1 MRRASFAAAPPP
13 TPRSEGRSR
22 FGLTLRAAVA
32 ALAVGTL
39 LAGCS
44 YHVLFWERNIWQD
57 TKAIFAIV
65 EPADPGLY
73 RELLPQQFSMPD
85 QPMVGLYVAD
95 FVDTE
100 PWPIT
105 ATEFLFPY
113 LEASVLL
120 RCEYQGRIGWYSHV
134 MPVSTE
140 AAMIGGRRLG
150 FPKYV
155 ADEIRLEPT
164 AEGWQGTVVHKG
176 RERISLRF
184 AEVPLDAHGPL
195 SPLEEEFASGR
206 GDAANLREPIIL
218 LNPPGEGPDVNVL
231 PISPPPLAE
240 RRAGSVRISLSEPYD
255 RLVPAGTMAVGLYQ
269 RFTLPG
275 GGGPPWIVVALFLAA
290 LMGLTWWML
299 RRLRARRR

>member
-1 MRRASFAAAPPP
+1 MGPW
-13 TPRSEGRSR
+13 SR
-22 FGLTLRAAVA
+22 FGVGVRAVAAAVA
-32 ALAVGTL
+32 VGVL
-39 LAGCS
+39 LGGCS
-44 YHVLFWERNIWQD
+44 YQVLFWERNIWQD

-65 EPADPGLY
+65 EPADLGLY

-105 ATEFLFPY
+105 ATELLFPY
-113 LEASVLL
+113 FEASVLL
-120 RCEYQGRIGWYSHV
+120 RCEYEGQVGWYSHV

-150 FPKYV
+150 FPKYI
-155 ADEIRLEPT
+155 ADEIRLGPT
-164 AEGWQGTVVHKG
+164 AEGWQGAVVHEG
-176 RERISLRF
+176 QERLSLRF
-184 AEVPLDAHGPL
+184 AEVPLDQLGPL
-195 SPLEEEFASGR
+195 SPLEEEFVSGS

-218 LNPPGEGPDVNVL
+218 LDPPGEGPGVNVL
-231 PISPPPLAE
+231 PVSPPPLAE
-240 RRAGSVRISLSEPYD
+240 RRAGSVQVSLSEPYH
-255 RLVPAGTMAVGLYQ
+255 RLVLPGTVAVGLYQ

-275 GGGPPWIVVALFLAA
+275 GGGPPWIVVVLFLAA
-290 LMGLTWWML
+290 LIGLTWWML